1 MAPLE
6 PPPQTFT
13 FSPWGIFI
21 MSGFSRGTQPA
32 ALDRNSVTT
41 VAAHLIAEE
50 IAAFENASADPFQL
64 AHDCLNPAG
73 HYFAASC
80 GMVACVHCAKVIWL

>member
-1 MAPLE
+1 
-6 PPPQTFT
+6 
-13 FSPWGIFI
+13 
-21 MSGFSRGTQPA
+21 MSGFVRGAQPA
-32 ALDRNSVTT
+32 ALDRSGVASM
-41 VAAHLIAEE
+41 AAHIIAEE
-50 IAAFENASADPFQL
+50 IAAFENRTADPFHL